1 MIPDNAEWSEEPWM
15 DQVVAVSQIQIH
27 KIPLLADTIVDHFAS
42 AVWHMDQ
49 PTPGATAAALMELAR
64 AAKPRVTVLL
74 SGEGADELLGGYAKY
89 AQAAFRERLG
99 GPLLALLRH
108 APGRGRRFGSLLG
121 DRWGETDRVG
131 AFISAGAMERRDLRA
146 LRPAVDTS
154 ALVDRRRKVFG
165 ESTGDFV
172 ADALKYDLRTYC
184 VGLLV
189 EQDKMTMASSVEN
202 RLPFLDHEL
211 VEFVRGLPSS
221 NLVRSSWRPRW
232 DLPRNTKRLLKH
244 RVAARFGDKFAYRAK
259 IGFNLPVHE
268 YINHPEFRR
277 SMDEDLLPSIRD
289 RRLVDGD
296 AVANWW
302 EGFKEARN
310 VPSQT
315 LLTVAAL
322 EVWARQTFDGERPQ
336 QLPAAA
342 G

>member
-1 MIPDNAEWSEEPWM
+1 MHTPASHQPLTVNPSTNSWPSPQPRGMASCWGGVRQLPPGHWLRISADGESLHQYWSIPDQEATRGPSFEDAAETLEALLAQSVERRLLSDVKLGCQLSGGVDSSFVSALAAASLGSDIDAISMIPDNAEWSEEPWM

-172 ADALKYDLRTYC
+172 ADALKYDSPDVLRRAASRA
-184 VGLLV
+184 G
-189 EQDKMTMASSVEN
+189 QD
-202 RLPFLDHEL
+202 D
-211 VEFVRGLPSS
+211 
-221 NLVRSSWRPRW
+221 
-232 DLPRNTKRLLKH
+232 
-244 RVAARFGDKFAYRAK
+244 
-259 IGFNLPVHE
+259 
-268 YINHPEFRR
+268 
-277 SMDEDLLPSIRD
+277 
-289 RRLVDGD
+289 
-296 AVANWW
+296 
-302 EGFKEARN
+302 
-310 VPSQT
+310 
-315 LLTVAAL
+315 
-322 EVWARQTFDGERPQ
+322 DGELR
-336 QLPAAA
+336 
-342 G
+342 